1 MRTGTIFISALL
13 TLLLTTVGSSLSAEK
28 KIMDQMLLPEKDQC
42 LLLAKN
48 CEDNAYVIEKKIER
62 LRQEINKGNLI
73 YTDDELNILRNKL
86 DDANRTLDF
95 IYREGA

>member
-1 MRTGTIFISALL
+1 MRTLTIFVSALL
-13 TLLLTTVGSSLSAEK
+13 TFLLTAVGPAISAEK
-28 KIMDQMLLPEKDQC
+28 KMMDQMLLPQKDEC

-48 CEDNAYVIEKKIER
+48 CTDNEYVIEQRIER

-73 YTDDELNILRNKL
+73 YTDDELNILRKKL